1 MGLSPMPP
9 AVTAIVYGI
18 IAVLIA
24 IAIACLLAMV
34 AYAGERRDPKGPWL
48 TDVGPVT
55 CEQVM
60 RGGRGGPRP
69 GWNCSPV
76 MSEGARH
83 VPVRARP

>member
-34 AYAGERRDPKGPWL
+34 AYA
-48 TDVGPVT
+48 
-55 CEQVM
+55 
-60 RGGRGGPRP
+60 
-69 GWNCSPV
+69 
-76 MSEGARH
+76 
-83 VPVRARP
+83 

>member
-1 MGLSPMPP
+1 MGLSTMPP
-9 AVTAIVYGI
+9 AATAIVYGI

-24 IAIACLLAMV
+24 VALACLLAMV